1 MYTTKRGPALR
12 LLHLETG
19 HISTNAVSAPCGVC
33 YMLWGW
39 WILPGGAEVGKVEP
53 ALEQGHK
60 GRIWALLRRGRTFL
74 TEYSMDKGPEVGD
87 VLACSGA
94 P

>member
-1 MYTTKRGPALR
+1 MLSV
-12 LLHLETG
+12 LHG
-19 HISTNAVSAPCGVC
+19 GVC
-33 YMLWGW
+33 YMLWEW

-60 GRIWALLRRGRTFL
+60 GRIWVLLRRGRTFL

-94 P
+94 PN